1 MINIFQPDLNFE
13 EQNQLKEVFESNW
26 FGRGEKAKKF
36 QKDFAEFQKFD
47 PAKVHTVS
55 CASDAIFAI
64 LSVLKLSGYEGTI
77 IAPTIS
83 FPAVGSA
90 ILANNFKLASC
101 DVEEETCQIDL
112 ERLAQFVV
120 P

>member
-13 EQNQLKEVFESNW
+13 EQNQLKEVLDQLVRAWRKSQ
-26 FGRGEKAKKF
+26 KIS
-36 QKDFAEFQKFD
+36 KDFAEFQKFD

-77 IAPTIS
+77 IYTTYHFLLLALLFSLTIS
-83 FPAVGSA
+83 MA
-90 ILANNFKLASC
+90 LC

-112 ERLAQFVV
+112 ERLASICSS
-120 P
+120 